1 MANDQKVNK
10 KVAGAS
16 LSKEEGEVK
25 RLKPKLEECFEVLLP
40 GGRVYYTGEK
50 EVQAGLQIVDL
61 SRVPYNAL
69 VLYLTGFK
77 YLGLK
82 EGAVALFSELGS
94 ATLEKLIAQKREQYP
109 KDVPYLE
116 RALERK
122 RQVTSDPPSPRR
134 GNEGL
139 TTKN

>member
-1 MANDQKVNK
+1 MAKDQVNK
-10 KVAGAS
+10 NMATTS
-16 LSKEEGEVK
+16 PLEQGEVK
-25 RLKPKLEECFEVLLP
+25 RLKPNLEECFEVLLP

-50 EVQAGLQIVDL
+50 EVQAGLQIIDL

-82 EGAVALFSELGS
+82 EGAVALFSELGA
-94 ATLEKLIAQKREQYP
+94 ATLEKLIAQKREHYP

-116 RALERK
+116 RALQRK
-122 RQVTSDPPSPRR
+122 RQVTS
-134 GNEGL
+134 EE
-139 TTKN
+139 

>member
-1 MANDQKVNK
+1 MAKDQENK
-10 KVAGAS
+10 NMATTS
-16 LSKEEGEVK
+16 PLEQGEVK
-25 RLKPKLEECFEVLLP
+25 RLKPNLEECFEVLLP

-50 EVQAGLQIVDL
+50 EVQAGLQIIDL

-82 EGAVALFSELGS
+82 EGAVALFSELGA

-116 RALERK
+116 RALKMKSEK
-122 RQVTSDPPSPRR
+122 
-134 GNEGL
+134 
-139 TTKN
+139 

>member
-1 MANDQKVNK
+1 MAKDQENK
-10 KVAGAS
+10 NMATTS
-16 LSKEEGEVK
+16 PLEQGEVK
-25 RLKPKLEECFEVLLP
+25 RLKPNLEECFEVLLP

-69 VLYLTGFK
+69 VLYITGFK
-77 YLGLK
+77 YLALK

-94 ATLEKLIAQKREQYP
+94 ATLEKLIAQKREHYP

-116 RALERK
+116 RALEMK
-122 RQVTSDPPSPRR
+122 RGVTND
-134 GNEGL
+134 
-139 TTKN
+139 

>member
-1 MANDQKVNK
+1 MAKDQVNK
-10 KVAGAS
+10 NMATTS
-16 LSKEEGEVK
+16 PLEQGEVK
-25 RLKPKLEECFEVLLP
+25 RLKPNLEECFEVLLP

-50 EVQAGLQIVDL
+50 EVQAGLQIIDL

-82 EGAVALFSELGS
+82 EGAVALFSELGA
-94 ATLEKLIAQKREQYP
+94 ATLEKLIAQKREHYP

-116 RALERK
+116 QALQRK
-122 RQVTSDPPSPRR
+122 RQVTS
-134 GNEGL
+134 EE
-139 TTKN
+139 

>member
-1 MANDQKVNK
+1 MAKDQVNK

-16 LSKEEGEVK
+16 PSKAEGEVK
-25 RLKPKLEECFEVLLP
+25 RLKPNLAECFEVLLP

-50 EVQAGLQIVDL
+50 EVQVGLQIVDL

-69 VLYLTGFK
+69 VLYITGFK

-82 EGAVALFSELGS
+82 EGAVALFSELGQ

-122 RQVTSDPPSPRR
+122 RQVTSD
-134 GNEGL
+134 
-139 TTKN
+139 K

>member
-1 MANDQKVNK
+1 MAKDQENK
-10 KVAGAS
+10 NMATTS
-16 LSKEEGEVK
+16 PLEQGEVK
-25 RLKPKLEECFEVLLP
+25 RLKPNLEECFEVLLP

-69 VLYLTGFK
+69 VLYITGFK
-77 YLGLK
+77 YLALK
-82 EGAVALFSELGS
+82 EGAVALFSELGA

-116 RALERK
+116 RALEMK
-122 RQVTSDPPSPRR
+122 RGQ
-134 GNEGL
+134 
-139 TTKN
+139 